1 MTANQSSLADGNILS
16 NIDNIGPDE
25 LKERLVVAEM
35 IMKKLYARNKEL
47 ETGMKKQ
54 KENFIKTQQ
63 SFHPGTDDDDSDVDI
78 GCSECPKLKDRE
90 SQLIKQLE
98 EKAQVISS
106 LEEQVT
112 KKVEIDVDEYL
123 KTRLEQTQQEAN
135 RHFENYIQVRDM
147 YNDLLTQI
155 CEKKKNRR
163 LKTDSEFLRL
173 KESLKQH
180 TIMH

>member
-1 MTANQSSLADGNILS
+1 M
-16 NIDNIGPDE
+16 
-25 LKERLVVAEM
+25 V
-35 IMKKLYARNKEL
+35 
-47 ETGMKKQ
+47 
-54 KENFIKTQQ
+54 
-63 SFHPGTDDDDSDVDI
+63 I

-98 EKAQVISS
+98 EKAQVILS

-135 RHFENYIQVRDM
+135 RHFDNYIQVRDM

-155 CEKKKNRR
+155 C
-163 LKTDSEFLRL
+163 
-173 KESLKQH
+173 
-180 TIMH
+180 

>member
-1 MTANQSSLADGNILS
+1 M
-16 NIDNIGPDE
+16 
-25 LKERLVVAEM
+25 
-35 IMKKLYARNKEL
+35 
-47 ETGMKKQ
+47 
-54 KENFIKTQQ
+54 
-63 SFHPGTDDDDSDVDI
+63 DI

-98 EKAQVISS
+98 EKAQVILS

-135 RHFENYIQVRDM
+135 RHFDNYIQVRDM

-155 CEKKKNRR
+155 C
-163 LKTDSEFLRL
+163 
-173 KESLKQH
+173 
-180 TIMH
+180 